1 METESNAMNGAPE
14 RNGSTTS
21 LKDEVAA
28 LENGAER
35 PKMGAAIR
43 GTRIGHKKSRN
54 GCQQC
59 KKRRVKCDESR
70 PCRNCVRHDVK
81 CSLVLT
87 PFAPQLPAVTESP
100 KPNQDAAS
108 TATPG
113 SIGEASTTSR
123 PASRRERPSPQLSS
137 LKDKVAAIQGLL
149 SEFTAEV
156 DALNQNGHDNYSS
169 PGNGSSH
176 GDSGDSQGI
185 SQADWLTDMQLVHH
199 FTSNTAHTLSE
210 NPDFVHLW
218 TTTVPQIAFAND
230 FLLHGILAV
239 SAIHRA
245 HINPE
250 KRDEYANL
258 SARHQNIA
266 LSQFSPGLSEIGEN
280 NADAYVL
287 HAICIFLLNT
297 YSIANPHGPIT
308 SKDVAQSFI
317 LLQGIKSILTL
328 PFAHRYISNGPL
340 ARWLYQGG
348 VEPAVGGNF
357 ASKIDDL
364 LTLTRSMAPSD
375 DTTTC
380 QSALEGLKIT
390 FAAVS
395 APQHRSGLV
404 WRWAVS
410 LPQPFLELMI
420 QNHPMALVIL
430 MHYAALVHA
439 FERNMWYL
447 VGWGNNV
454 ASALDQAIQEPWREW
469 IQWPLRCI
477 REGVDIR
484 QVEPFKPVPIES
496 VPRTQPPTAANFKLD
511 LFRLGE
517 PPA

>member
-1 METESNAMNGAPE
+1 MNGDSP
-14 RNGSTTS
+14 GTDSPS
-21 LKDEVAA
+21 LKAEVTR
-28 LENGAER
+28 LENGNVNANGG
-35 PKMGAAIR
+35 KQKTASGVR

-59 KKRRVKCDESR
+59 KKRRVKCDEAR

-100 KPNQDAAS
+100 KPAPEAAS

-113 SIGEASTTSR
+113 SVGEASTSSR
-123 PASRRERPSPQLSS
+123 PASRRDRNSPQLSS
-137 LKDKVAAIQGLL
+137 LKEKLAAMQGLL
-149 SEFTAEV
+149 SEFSAEM
-156 DALNQNGHDNYSS
+156 DALNHQGVNGNSS
-169 PGNGSSH
+169 ETFSESTR
-176 GDSGDSQGI
+176 GDSGDSQGVP
-185 SQADWLTDMQLVHH
+185 QADWLTDMQLVHH

-210 NPDFVHLW
+210 NPDFIHLW

-239 SAIHRA
+239 SAIHLS
-245 HINPE
+245 HLNPE
-250 KRDEYANL
+250 KRDEYTTI
-258 SARHQNIA
+258 STRHQNIA
-266 LSQFSPGLSEIGEN
+266 LSKFSPGLNDIGEN

-297 YSIANPHGPIT
+297 YSIAHPHGPIT

-348 VEPAVGGNF
+348 VEPAVGGNY
-357 ASKIDDL
+357 ATKIDDL
-364 LTLTRSMAPSD
+364 LNLTRSMAPSE
-375 DTTTC
+375 DTSMC
-380 QSALEGLKIT
+380 QSALEGLKLT

-395 APQHRSGLV
+395 TPSHRSGLV

-410 LPQPFLELMI
+410 LPQSFLELMS

-430 MHYAALVHA
+430 MYYAALVHA
-439 FERNMWYL
+439 FERKLWYL
-447 VGWGNNV
+447 NGWGVNV
-454 ASALDQAIQEPWREW
+454 ASALDKAIQEPWREW
-469 IQWPLRCI
+469 IQWPLRCV
-477 REGVDIR
+477 RDGVDIR
-484 QVEPFKPVPIES
+484 QVEPNPPPDTIPKPLSPSIMPPLFKM
-496 VPRTQPPTAANFKLD
+496 D

-517 PPA
+517 PPP

>member
-1 METESNAMNGAPE
+1 MSGASE
-14 RNGSTTS
+14 RTS

-28 LENGAER
+28 VENGHSQ
-35 PKMGAAIR
+35 PGMSSTSR

-70 PCRNCVRHDVK
+70 PCRNCVRHNVK

-87 PFAPQLPAVTESP
+87 PFPAPLPAVGESP
-100 KPNQDAAS
+100 KPAVEAAN

-113 SIGEASTTSR
+113 SVREASTTSR
-123 PASRRERPSPQLSS
+123 PESRPERPSPQLSS

-149 SEFTAEV
+149 SEFSAEV
-156 DALNQNGHDNYSS
+156 DALNHGSRDSFSGSTHDSV
-169 PGNGSSH
+169 
-176 GDSGDSQGI
+176 QGE
-185 SQADWLTDMQLVHH
+185 SRDAHSVSKADWMVDMQLIHH

-218 TTTVPQIAFAND
+218 TTTVPQIAFSND
-230 FLLHGILAV
+230 FLLHGILAI
-239 SAIHRA
+239 SAIHMA
-245 HINPE
+245 HCNPDKRE
-250 KRDEYANL
+250 KYATI

-287 HAICIFLLNT
+287 HAICIFLVNT
-297 YSIANPHGPIT
+297 YSIANPQGPIT
-308 SKDVAQSFI
+308 SRDVAQSFI
-317 LLQGIKSILTL
+317 LLQGIRGILAL
-328 PFAHRYISNGPL
+328 PFAHRYIFNGPL
-340 ARWLYQGG
+340 ARWLYQGS
-348 VEPAVGGNF
+348 VEPAVGGNYS
-357 ASKIDDL
+357 SKIDDL
-364 LTLTRSMAPSD
+364 LNLTRSMAPSD
-375 DTTTC
+375 DTVTC
-380 QSALEGLKIT
+380 QSALEGLKHT

-395 APQHRSGLV
+395 TPQHRKGLV

-410 LPQPFLELMI
+410 LPQSFLELMS

-430 MHYAALVHA
+430 MYYAALVYA

-447 VGWGNNV
+447 TGWGSNV
-454 ASALDQAIQEPWREW
+454 ASALDKAIQEPWREW

-484 QVEPFKPVPIES
+484 QVEPLKPVEGN
-496 VPRTQPPTAANFKLD
+496 PRTQLPTINFNLG
-511 LFRLGE
+511 LFKPSE
-517 PPA
+517 PPP

>member
-1 METESNAMNGAPE
+1 MNGVSPTAEPP
-14 RNGSTTS
+14 S
-21 LKDEVAA
+21 LRDEVKAI
-28 LENGAER
+28 ENDGR
-35 PKMGAAIR
+35 KQMGAVR

-59 KKRRVKCDESR
+59 KKRRVKCDENR

-87 PFAPQLPAVTESP
+87 PFAPQLPAVSESP
-100 KPNQDAAS
+100 KPTLEAAS

-113 SIGEASTTSR
+113 SCGEASTSSR
-123 PASRRERPSPQLSS
+123 HGSWREKPSPQLSS

-149 SEFTAEV
+149 SEFNAEV
-156 DALNQNGHDNYSS
+156 DALHQSEAAYEDYS
-169 PGNGSSH
+169 GSTRNESRDH
-176 GDSGDSQGI
+176 EGI
-185 SQADWLTDMQLVHH
+185 SPDDWLADMQLVHH
-199 FTSNTAHTLSE
+199 FTSNTSHTLSE
-210 NPDFVHLW
+210 NPDFAHLW
-218 TTTVPQIAFAND
+218 TTTVPQIAFNHD
-230 FLLHGILAV
+230 FLLHGILAL
-239 SAIHRA
+239 SAIHLSYL
-245 HINPE
+245 NPDQSD
-250 KRDEYANL
+250 KYNTI
-258 SARHQNIA
+258 SARHQDIS
-266 LSQFSPGLSEIGEN
+266 LKKFSPGLAEIGES

-297 YSIANPHGPIT
+297 YSIAKPHGPIT
-308 SKDVAQSFI
+308 SRDVAQSFI

-340 ARWLYQGG
+340 ARWLYQGA
-348 VEPAVGGNF
+348 VEPGTGGGY

-364 LTLTRSMAPSD
+364 LNLTRSMAPSD

-390 FAAVS
+390 FANVS
-395 APQHRSGLV
+395 TPQHRTGLV

-410 LPQPFLELMI
+410 LPQPFLELMS

-430 MHYAALVHA
+430 MYYAALVNA
-439 FERNMWYL
+439 FERKLWYL
-447 VGWGNNV
+447 RGWGANV

-469 IQWPLRCI
+469 VQWPLRCI

-484 QVEPFKPVPIES
+484 QAEPSRPPPPETLS
-496 VPRTQPPTAANFKLD
+496 RTELPAANFGAD
-511 LFRLGE
+511 HFRSGE

>member
-1 METESNAMNGAPE
+1 MSAESPETDSP
-14 RNGSTTS
+14 S
-21 LKDEVAA
+21 LKAEVTR
-28 LENGAER
+28 LENGSAATNGGK
-35 PKMGAAIR
+35 PKLGSGVR

-59 KKRRVKCDESR
+59 KKRRVKCDENR

-100 KPNQDAAS
+100 KPAPEAAS

-113 SIGEASTTSR
+113 SVGDASSTSR
-123 PASRRERPSPQLSS
+123 PGSRRDRHSPQLTS
-137 LKDKVAAIQGLL
+137 LKEKVAAMQGLL
-149 SEFTAEV
+149 AEFTAEM
-156 DALNQNGHDNYSS
+156 DAMNNPGANDNDNSS
-169 PGNGSSH
+169 ASNRGEC
-176 GDSGDSQGI
+176 GDPQHI
-185 SQADWLTDMQLVHH
+185 PQADWLTDMQLVHH

-218 TTTVPQIAFAND
+218 TTTVPEIAFAHD

-239 SAIHRA
+239 SAIHLSYL
-245 HINPE
+245 NPE
-250 KRDEYANL
+250 KREEYTTI
-258 SARHQNIA
+258 STRHQNIA
-266 LSQFSPGLSEIGEN
+266 LSKFSPGLNDIGEN

-297 YSIANPHGPIT
+297 YSIAHPHGPIT

-328 PFAHRYISNGPL
+328 PFAYRYISNGPL

-357 ASKIDDL
+357 ANKIDDL
-364 LTLTRSMAPSD
+364 LNLTRSMAPSE
-375 DTTTC
+375 DTSMC
-380 QSALEGLKIT
+380 QSALEGLKLT

-395 APQHRSGLV
+395 TPSHRSGLV

-410 LPQPFLELMI
+410 LPQSFLELMS
-420 QNHPMALVIL
+420 QNHPMALTIL
-430 MHYAALVHA
+430 MYYAALVHA
-439 FERNMWYL
+439 FERKLWYL
-447 VGWGNNV
+447 NGWGHNV
-454 ASALDQAIQEPWREW
+454 ASALDKAIQDPWREW
-469 IQWPLRCI
+469 IQWPLRCV
-477 REGVDIR
+477 RDGVDIR
-484 QVEPFKPVPIES
+484 QVEPNPPPNAVPKWDPNIAPV
-496 VPRTQPPTAANFKLD
+496 FKLD

-517 PPA
+517 PPQPPP

>member
-1 METESNAMNGAPE
+1 MNGASE
-14 RNGSTTS
+14 RKGSTTS

-28 LENGAER
+28 LENGAGR
-35 PKMGAAIR
+35 PKMATATR

-87 PFAPQLPAVTESP
+87 PFAPQLHPVNESP
-100 KPNQDAAS
+100 KPAQDAAS
-108 TATPG
+108 AATPG
-113 SIGEASTTSR
+113 SVGGASTTSR
-123 PASRRERPSPQLSS
+123 PASRRERPLPQLSS
-137 LKDKVAAIQGLL
+137 LKDKAAAIQGLL

-156 DALNQNGHDNYSS
+156 DALNHQNVHENYSS
-169 PGNGSSH
+169 PTNGSSH
-176 GDSGDSQGI
+176 GDSGDTHGI

-199 FTSNTAHTLSE
+199 FTTTTAHTISE
-210 NPDFVHLW
+210 NPDFVYLW
-218 TTTVPQIAFAND
+218 TTTVPQIAFANE

-239 SAIHRA
+239 AAIHRA
-245 HINPE
+245 HLNPE
-250 KRDEYANL
+250 KRDENANL
-258 SARHQNIA
+258 SVRHQNIA

-297 YSIANPHGPIT
+297 YSIANPQGPIT

-357 ASKIDDL
+357 ASKVDDL
-364 LTLTRSMAPSD
+364 LNLTRSMAPSD

-395 APQHRSGLV
+395 SPKHRSGLV

-410 LPQPFLELMI
+410 LPQPFLELMS

-430 MHYAALVHA
+430 MHYAALVNA
-439 FERNMWYL
+439 TERNMWYL
-447 VGWGNNV
+447 VGWGRNV

-484 QVEPFKPVPIES
+484 HAESFKPVPIEG
-496 VPRTQPPTAANFKLD
+496 VPRTQPPTGGNFKLD
-511 LFRLGE
+511 LFRQGE